1 MLGGNPIQPSTV
13 LRASVTLKGLSPP
26 GELGSIPWKSNRTCD
41 CAAFAR
47 CHDWALA
54 PLSRDEAGLTILAY
68 ALGVALIVVPIALAV
83 ALFGTNVVS
92 GAD

>member
-1 MLGGNPIQPSTV
+1 M
-13 LRASVTLKGLSPP
+13 A
-26 GELGSIPWKSNRTCD
+26 D
-41 CAAFAR
+41 FAAAFAR

-92 GAD
+92 GADSAIDQAIHSVGQACGTAASEPNPFCS

>member
-1 MLGGNPIQPSTV
+1 MTDV
-13 LRASVTLKGLSPP
+13 A
-26 GELGSIPWKSNRTCD
+26 
-41 CAAFAR
+41 AAFAR
-47 CHDWALA
+47 CHVWALA

-92 GAD
+92 GADSAIDAAIHSVGQACGTAASEPNPFCS